1 MKNER
6 DINKRIEELR
16 EKIRHHEYLYYQKAA
31 PEITDQEFDQ
41 LMKKLE
47 HLEAEN
53 PHLITPDS
61 PTQRVGGK
69 PLEEFASF
77 DHRIPMLSIGNT
89 YSEGELREFH
99 NRVIRGL
106 GDIIPQYIV
115 QPKIDGVAISLHY
128 RNGHFERAVTRGD
141 GKTGDDVTQ
150 NVKTIRSLPLQ
161 LKKNHLPDFLDV
173 RGEIFMPRQ
182 GFERMNRE
190 REENGEAPFANPRNA
205 TAGTLKL
212 LDSSLVRKRPLDFFV
227 HTIGEIEGQSYE
239 DDFTLLKA
247 IESWGLKIVPGCSL
261 EKDINAVIQRA
272 VEWEEKRHELE
283 FEVDGLVIKVNDFS
297 SREELGFTSKSP
309 RWAIAY
315 KFAAEEAET
324 TLKKIELGVGRTG
337 AITPRAILEPV
348 LLAGTTIRHATL
360 HNFDEVERKD
370 IREGDR
376 VIIQKGGE
384 IIPQVVR
391 VLTEKRDG
399 NQKPFKPDM
408 HCPSCGSEIIREGDE
423 VAYRCINLSCPDQL
437 KKRIEHFVQ
446 RNAMDIDGMGEK
458 LVVALVEKKMVTC
471 LSDLYHLKLEELA
484 SLERMGKK
492 SSQNILDSLEKSKN
506 RPLDRILFALGLRHV
521 GNHLASILV
530 DGRQSIWELQAMSVE
545 DLNAINEVGPIV
557 AQSIY
562 DFFHEEQNIEE
573 LKRLQEAGVQLEQET
588 TTHEVIS
595 DSALTGKTFVL
606 TGTLEHFKR
615 EEATELIKQR
625 GGKVTGSVSKN
636 TDYVVAGDK
645 AGSKKNKAEK
655 LGISILSEDEFKAM
669 LDT

>member
-1 MKNER
+1 MNNEQ
-6 DINKRIEELR
+6 DIKKRIEELR
-16 EKIRHHEYLYYQKAA
+16 EEIRHHEYLYYQKAA
-31 PEITDQEFDQ
+31 PEISDQEFDQ

-47 HLEAEN
+47 QLEDEN

-99 NRVIRGL
+99 NRIIRGL

-128 RNGHFERAVTRGD
+128 RNGQFERAVTRGD

-161 LKKNHLPDFLDV
+161 LKKNNLPDFLDV

-190 REENGEAPFANPRNA
+190 REEKGEAPFANPRNA

-247 IESWGLKIVPGCSL
+247 IELWGLKIVPGCSL

-272 VEWEEKRHELE
+272 VEWDEKRHELE

-399 NQKPFKPDM
+399 NQEPFKPDM
-408 HCPSCGSEIIREGDE
+408 YCPSCGSEIIREGDE

-458 LVVALVEKKMVTC
+458 LIVALVKKNMVTC

-492 SSQNILDSLEKSKN
+492 SSQNILDSLEKSKT

-521 GNHLASILV
+521 GSHLATILV
-530 DGRQSIWELQAMSVE
+530 EGRRSIWELQAMSVE
-545 DLNAINEVGPIV
+545 ELNAINEVGPIV

-573 LKRLQEAGVQLEQET
+573 LKRLQDAGIQLEQEST
-588 TTHEVIS
+588 TQEMIS
-595 DSALTGKTFVL
+595 DSALAGKTFVL

-615 EEATELIKQR
+615 EEAADLIKQR

-655 LGISILSEDEFKAM
+655 LGIPLLSEDEFKAM
-669 LDT
+669 LEE